1 MGRTEIIYERTLE
14 VKFNEVIKHV
24 LKNEGGYVNDPNDRG
39 GETKYGISNRA
50 HPEVDIKNLT
60 IDGALDIYRRLYWN
74 PSKAEKLMPELR
86 YQYFDFVV
94 NAGQGNAVKVLQKAC
109 NGKLKRSDKIAVDGR
124 IGPMTIKASNKL
136 EESRLKAYKLLYYAD
151 IVLNNPTQEKYW
163 YGWYRRVHV

>member
-39 GETKYGISNRA
+39 GETKYGISKRA

-109 NGKLKRSDKIAVDGR
+109 NGKLKQSERIAVDGR
-124 IGPMTIKASNKL
+124 IGRMTIGASEKL
-136 EESRLKAYKLLYYAD
+136 EESRLKAFRLLYYAN
-151 IVLNNPTQEKYW
+151 IVLKNPMQEKYW
-163 YGWYRRVHV
+163 FGWYRRVND